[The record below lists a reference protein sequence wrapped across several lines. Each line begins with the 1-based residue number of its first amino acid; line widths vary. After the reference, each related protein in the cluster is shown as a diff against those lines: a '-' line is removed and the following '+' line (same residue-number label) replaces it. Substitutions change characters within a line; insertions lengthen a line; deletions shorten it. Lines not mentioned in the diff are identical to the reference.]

1 LLRARSYPNAC
12 IKLVICQASKV
23 SNSQNLDEIAMALD
37 RVKNSSSTNNFRC
50 YSMSEIN
57 PRVAFFLGSFGG
69 GGIERIMAHL
79 AHNFVKLGVNID
91 LILNRS
97 DPTHLWRMPAATR
110 VIDLKAPNLYSSIPG
125 LVRYIQQE
133 RPDALLAT
141 DHYLNEVALLSK
153 RLSGVPLRVVV
164 AEHNQLSKT
173 ARNTTELKRRLAPL
187 FTRYLYPGADG
198 IVAVS
203 DGVARDLSATAGIPL
218 HRIQTI
224 YNPVIEPAM
233 LSSAKESP
241 AHPWFTSGSIP
252 TILGVGKLEPQKDFP
267 NLIRAFAKVRQHQPA
282 RLVILGWGPDLP
294 QLKALVQEL
303 GLDADVDFPGYV
315 QNPYAYMAR
324 ANVFVLSSAWEGL
337 PTVLIEA
344 MALDTPVVSTDCDSG
359 PAEILADGRYGYL
372 TSVGD
377 SDALADAI
385 LQVLSGHFKPVEPAW
400 LEQFGLET
408 ATRKYLNIL
417 GIHQTD

>member
-1 LLRARSYPNAC
+1 MLPSKQSFVKYQKLGNRS
-12 IKLVICQASKV
+12 KLESIETTVDLVENILS
-23 SNSQNLDEIAMALD
+23 SNNC
-37 RVKNSSSTNNFRC
+37 RG
-50 YSMSEIN
+50 YSMSKIN

-69 GGIERIMAHL
+69 GGMAHL

-91 LILNRS
+91 LILNRD

-110 VIDLKAPNLYSSIPG
+110 VINLKAPNLYSSIPG

-187 FTRYLYPGADG
+187 FTRYLYPWADG

-203 DGVARDLSATAGIPL
+203 HGVARDLSATAGIPL

-233 LSSAKESP
+233 LASAKESP
-241 AHPWFTSGSIP
+241 EHPWFTTESGSIP

-267 NLIRAFAKVRQHQPA
+267 NLIRAFAKVRQHQQA

-324 ANVFVLSSAWEGL
+324 SSVFVLSSAWEGL
-337 PTVLIEA
+337 PTVAIEA
-344 MALDTPVVSTDCDSG
+344 MALGTPVVSTDCQSG
-359 PAEILADGRYGYL
+359 PAEILADGKYGYL
-372 TSVGD
+372 TPVGD
-377 SDALADAI
+377 SEALAEAI
-385 LQVLSGHFKPVEPAW
+385 LQVLAGNQKQIDPDW
-400 LEQFGLET
+400 LNQFGLES
-408 ATRKYLNIL
+408 ATSKYLDIL
-417 GIHQTD
+417 GISKIQPAIKA